1 MLRRHLSI
9 PLMLSG
15 LVVGATF
22 IVLLYNVHIYYY
34 YYDGPL
40 YKPQVNEYSR
50 IASNS
55 KHESTSLL
63 EEVDIDSK
71 STGSKHE
78 STTPLDK
85 VDMDTRRKH
94 EKISPLEEVEI
105 DSKST
110 GSKHETTSLLEKDS
124 NSTGSKHETTS
135 LLVKDSQS
143 TVSEHETTSPLEEE
157 VRIVSSRIRDCLT
170 ATNMSDYFITNNY
183 MTTAEHNTRQVLES
197 LRKIIPRFESE
208 YDLPC
213 WKMSLEVTLKSK
225 PAKWVSPVPSNIVEG
240 FIDGIEFSHKD
251 ILGGTMRTLYY
262 THWSG
267 NPPHISL
274 STVCLPKI
282 FIMGY
287 SKCGSTF
294 LYCLIQKILSL
305 KFNVKGDCQFLKEP
319 HWWSGGKVKSTSF
332 GYLSVYLLN
341 FERGSDFVDRN
352 MPAVTIDASPNLMYE
367 SPRYSEDETME
378 NYCLMPSLIP
388 VILPDSKY
396 FVIMRNPVTMLYS
409 AFWFSCTIRDL
420 KGVNSV
426 KYQGPDIFHERIIKK
441 ITMFNNCKDQG
452 IHLDKCVNMVGA
464 DLYTPVLPKCG
475 RTRLE
480 MALYYFHTRK
490 WLSVVPRERIHFFT
504 MEELATQ
511 DITHTAKVILDH
523 LELNSEMNDFQ
534 NCDKNAQHS
543 IDYKHD
549 PRLKMREDTKQ
560 ILEEFFQ
567 PYNKMLADLLGDDK
581 FLWK

>member
-1 MLRRHLSI
+1 M
-9 PLMLSG
+9 

-22 IVLLYNVHIYYY
+22 IVLLYNIHLY

-40 YKPQVNEYSR
+40 YNPQVNEYSR

-78 STTPLDK
+78 
-85 VDMDTRRKH
+85 
-94 EKISPLEEVEI
+94 
-105 DSKST
+105 
-110 GSKHETTSLLEKDS
+110 
-124 NSTGSKHETTS
+124 
-135 LLVKDSQS
+135 
-143 TVSEHETTSPLEEE
+143 TTSPLEEE

-170 ATNMSDYFITNNY
+170 ATNMSDYFNNY

-213 WKMSLEVTLKSK
+213 WKMSLEVTLKST
-225 PAKWVSPVPSNIVEG
+225 PAKWGTPVSSNTVEG
-240 FIDGIEFSHKD
+240 FIDGMKFSHKD
-251 ILGGTMRTLYY
+251 RLGGTMRTLYY

-352 MPAVTIDASPNLMYE
+352 MPAVTIDASQNLMYE

-396 FVIMRNPVTMLYS
+396 FVIMRNSITMLYS
-409 AFWFSCTIRDL
+409 AFWFSCTSRD
-420 KGVNSV
+420 KSVYPV

-441 ITMFNNCKDQG
+441 ITIFNNCKD
-452 IHLDKCVNMVGA
+452 
-464 DLYTPVLPKCG
+464 T
-475 RTRLE
+475 
-480 MALYYFHTRK
+480 
-490 WLSVVPRERIHFFT
+490 S
-504 MEELATQ
+504 
-511 DITHTAKVILDH
+511 
-523 LELNSEMNDFQ
+523 
-534 NCDKNAQHS
+534 
-543 IDYKHD
+543 
-549 PRLKMREDTKQ
+549 
-560 ILEEFFQ
+560 
-567 PYNKMLADLLGDDK
+567 
-581 FLWK
+581 

>member
-1 MLRRHLSI
+1 
-9 PLMLSG
+9 MLSG
-15 LVVGATF
+15 LVVGTTF
-22 IVLLYNVHIYYY
+22 IVLLYNIHIY

-71 STGSKHE
+71 
-78 STTPLDK
+78 
-85 VDMDTRRKH
+85 
-94 EKISPLEEVEI
+94 
-105 DSKST
+105 
-110 GSKHETTSLLEKDS
+110 
-124 NSTGSKHETTS
+124 
-135 LLVKDSQS
+135 S

-183 MTTAEHNTRQVLES
+183 MTTAEHNARQVLES
-197 LRKIIPRFESE
+197 LRKIIPRFESK

-251 ILGGTMRTLYY
+251 ILKLKTTASKNFPLPNSNIIEGSINGVNYSYTDKLGDTMRTLHYV
-262 THWSG
+262 HWSG

-282 FIMGY
+282 FIKGY
-287 SKCGSTF
+287 PKCGSSF
-294 LYCLIQKILSL
+294 LYCLIRNILSL
-305 KFNVKGDCQFLKEP
+305 KFNMEGDCQFLKEP
-319 HWWSGGKVKSTSF
+319 KWWAGVPVRDTSRAD
-332 GYLSVYLLN
+332 LPVYLLN
-341 FERGSDFVDRN
+341 FEKCSEFVERN
-352 MPAVTIDASPNLMYE
+352 MPAVAIDATPNPMWKL
-367 SPRYSEDETME
+367 PRYSEDETME

-396 FVIMRNPVTMLYS
+396 FVIMRNPITMLYS
-409 AFWFSCTIRDL
+409 AFWFSCTML
-420 KGVNSV
+420 NETLQNV
-426 KYQGPDIFHERIIKK
+426 KYKGPDIFHHRITRKLAL
-441 ITMFNNCKDQG
+441 FNNCKHQG
-452 IHLDKCVNMVGA
+452 NPLDVCV
-464 DLYTPVLPKCG
+464 DLVAFNLFTPELPKCG
-475 RTRLE
+475 KTRLE
-480 MALYYFHTRK
+480 MSLYYFHTRK

-511 DITHTAKVILDH
+511 DITHTAKAILDH
-523 LELNSEMNDFQ
+523 LELPLFSAINMGFAAEDLQ
-534 NCDKNAQHS
+534 NCNENTQHK

-567 PYNKMLADLLGDDK
+567 PYNKMLADLLGDEK
-581 FLWK
+581 FLWE

>member
-15 LVVGATF
+15 LVVGATL
-22 IVLLYNVHIYYY
+22 IVLLYNIHIYYY

-105 DSKST
+105 EVEIDSKST
-110 GSKHETTSLLEKDS
+110 GSKHETISLLVKDS
-124 NSTGSKHETTS
+124 KSQKHEKISPLEEVEIEVEIDSKSTGSKHETIS
-135 LLVKDSQS
+135 LLVKDSKFTGSKHES
-143 TVSEHETTSPLEEE
+143 TTPLDKVDMDTRRKHEMISPLEEE

-197 LRKIIPRFESE
+197 LRKIIPRFESK

-213 WKMSLEVTLKSK
+213 WKMSLEVTLKST
-225 PAKWVSPVPSNIVEG
+225 PVKWGTPVSSNTVEG
-240 FIDGIEFSHKD
+240 FIDGMKFSHKD
-251 ILGGTMRTLYY
+251 RLGGTMRTLYF

-282 FIMGY
+282 FLLGY
-287 SKCGSTF
+287 QKCGSTLLF
-294 LYCLIQKILSL
+294 CLIRNILSL
-305 KFNVKGDCQFLKEP
+305 C
-319 HWWSGGKVKSTSF
+319 
-332 GYLSVYLLN
+332 
-341 FERGSDFVDRN
+341 
-352 MPAVTIDASPNLMYE
+352 
-367 SPRYSEDETME
+367 
-378 NYCLMPSLIP
+378 
-388 VILPDSKY
+388 
-396 FVIMRNPVTMLYS
+396 
-409 AFWFSCTIRDL
+409 
-420 KGVNSV
+420 
-426 KYQGPDIFHERIIKK
+426 RIIA
-441 ITMFNNCKDQG
+441 N
-452 IHLDKCVNMVGA
+452 
-464 DLYTPVLPKCG
+464 Y
-475 RTRLE
+475 
-480 MALYYFHTRK
+480 
-490 WLSVVPRERIHFFT
+490 
-504 MEELATQ
+504 
-511 DITHTAKVILDH
+511 
-523 LELNSEMNDFQ
+523 
-534 NCDKNAQHS
+534 
-543 IDYKHD
+543 
-549 PRLKMREDTKQ
+549 
-560 ILEEFFQ
+560 
-567 PYNKMLADLLGDDK
+567 
-581 FLWK
+581 